1 MWNGRLK
8 DKNKAICNFCD
19 TDFNGTDGINGG
31 RFENAESLV
40 KVLIKFWPEKK
51 ANKFVVFTGGEPL
64 LQLDAS
70 LIKAMKSNNF
80 TIAIETNGTISAPQG
95 IDWICVSPKANTK
108 LRLTT
113 GDEIKIVY
121 PQKNIEPKKYLNMQF
136 KHFYL
141 QPMDGPNREVN
152 IQKTLKYIMKH
163 PEWKISLQTHK
174 FIGIR

>member
-1 MWNGRLK
+1 MQYSIKEIFYTLQGEGANTGTAAIFCRFSGCNLWNGRLK

-70 LIKAMKSNNF
+70 LIKAMKSLG
-80 TIAIETNGTISAPQG
+80 AI
-95 IDWICVSPKANTK
+95 
-108 LRLTT
+108 
-113 GDEIKIVY
+113 
-121 PQKNIEPKKYLNMQF
+121 KNLD
-136 KHFYL
+136 H
-141 QPMDGPNREVN
+141 
-152 IQKTLKYIMKH
+152 IQKTLREIYNELEQLHESRRIK
-163 PEWKISLQTHK
+163 ESNDLN
-174 FIGIR
+174 